1 MVIKYQQSS
10 IDLQSQR
17 QSKASVCTAMLVG
30 HSEDRSSMLRL
41 ENKSIVDRERLP
53 AATYVGMAMGTIP
66 YGDPYDIP
74 IPTTF

>member
-10 IDLQSQR
+10 IDLQSQL

-41 ENKSIVDRERLP
+41 ESKSIVDRERLP
-53 AATYVGMAMGTIP
+53 AATYGIYLTSHNPLKSQATW
-66 YGDPYDIP
+66 
-74 IPTTF
+74 F